1 MRMFV
6 RDVLSIVLVEL
17 LKPFRV
23 ALIVVLALLVVSCR
37 STKQMESQTKF
48 TERHDSVSRN
58 NKELSMRKTQ
68 VAIWKESISGDTT
81 HLNIPVEAIARLPD
95 GASFVSSHGR
105 AQVKASVSRKSK
117 EPQIEIVASCDSLEQ
132 MCIWYESQYDSLQKQ
147 ADYLGEMLSE
157 SYSKDVEKTL
167 KTDRMDGID
176 DLLTWLT
183 LIIGV
188 ILGFTIGLKK

>member
-1 MRMFV
+1 
-6 RDVLSIVLVEL
+6 
-17 LKPFRV
+17 
-23 ALIVVLALLVVSCR
+23 
-37 STKQMESQTKF
+37 
-48 TERHDSVSRN
+48 
-58 NKELSMRKTQ
+58 MRKTQ

-147 ADYLGEMLSE
+147 ADYLSGLLSE
-157 SYSKDVEKTL
+157 SYSKDVL
-167 KTDRMDGID
+167 KALETDRMTKLGDTMAWVA
-176 DLLTWLT
+176 LV
-183 LIIGV
+183 IGM
-188 ILGFTIGLKK
+188 ILGLTIGIKNKKKVRLWNIMY

>member
-1 MRMFV
+1 
-6 RDVLSIVLVEL
+6 
-17 LKPFRV
+17 
-23 ALIVVLALLVVSCR
+23 
-37 STKQMESQTKF
+37 
-48 TERHDSVSRN
+48 
-58 NKELSMRKTQ
+58 MRKTQ

-105 AQVKASVSRKSK
+105 AHMKASVSRKSK

-147 ADYLGEMLSE
+147 ADYFGKMLSE
-157 SYSKDVEKTL
+157 SYSKDVEKAL
-167 KTDRMDGID
+167 KTDRMYGID

-183 LIIGV
+183 LIIRV
-188 ILGFTIGLKK
+188 ILGFTIGLKKQNK